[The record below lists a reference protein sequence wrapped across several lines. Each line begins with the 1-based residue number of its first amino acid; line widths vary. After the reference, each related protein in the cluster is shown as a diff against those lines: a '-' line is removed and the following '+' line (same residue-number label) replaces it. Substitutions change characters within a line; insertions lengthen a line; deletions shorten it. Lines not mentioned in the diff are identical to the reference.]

1 MQWTKQLV
9 AVQEQKTE
17 EIKKQTES
25 IKALGMVVNNDNF
38 WSQFGLQDGL
48 KETLVKG
55 TFVKGTLVKR
65 TLVKRTLVNETLVK
79 GGFVKETLVKGTV
92 NCDYRVST

>member
-48 KETLVKG
+48 KGTLVKG

-65 TLVKRTLVNETLVK
+65 TLVNETLVK
-79 GGFVKETLVKGTV
+79 RAFVKETLVKGTV